1 MVREI
6 AVTLYLGFFSII
18 FKLSS
23 LFPLKRKVSFVAS
36 FSENNISI
44 YEEFRRQETSCRTI
58 FLTTKKQFNLFNQYQ
73 GDDCTVLLFEP
84 SSPLQF
90 IKGIYHIATSKVILI
105 DNYYGF
111 LSSVKFKSSVKCV
124 QVWHANGAIKRFG
137 LKDPSIENR
146 SLKAKKRFKEVY
158 NKFDH
163 VIVGSDEM
171 ASIFSH
177 AFETPEENF
186 LKTGIPR
193 TDLFFDQQKA
203 EHIKETLYKRY
214 PASRTKKT
222 ILYAPTFRDED
233 LESYEIRIN
242 FDLMKAKL
250 GPEYLLLLKLHPAI
264 KNRVEIP
271 KELSDFV
278 IDVSAYSKTNDLLF
292 ITDILVT
299 DYSSIPFEFSLL
311 EKPMVFFPYDLSHYQ
326 KTRGMWED
334 YEELVPGPVVFS
346 TQDII
351 HAILNSESYVEEVK
365 HFNKKWNQYSD
376 GNASERMAKF
386 ILENCK

>member
-1 MVREI
+1 MAREF
-6 AVTLYLGFFSII
+6 AVTLYLGFFSIL
-18 FKLSS
+18 FKLFS
-23 LFPLKRKVSFVAS
+23 LLPINRKVTFVVS

-44 YEEFRRQETSCRTI
+44 YEEFRRQEASCRTI
-58 FLTTKKQFNLFNQYQ
+58 FLSTKKQHALLKQYER
-73 GDDCTVLLFEP
+73 DDCTILLFEP
-84 SSPLQF
+84 SSSLEF
-90 IKGIYHIATSKVILI
+90 IKGIYHIATSKVILV

-111 LSSVKFKSSVKCV
+111 LSTVNFRKGVKCL
-124 QVWHANGAIKRFG
+124 QIWHANGAIKRFG
-137 LKDPSIENR
+137 LKDPAIESR

-158 NKFDH
+158 KKFDH

-264 KNRVEIP
+264 KNRVEISE
-271 KELSDFV
+271 ELSDFV
-278 IDVSAYSKTNDLLF
+278 IDVSGYSKTNDLLF
-292 ITDILVT
+292 ITDILIT

-365 HFNKKWNQYSD
+365 HFNTKWNQYTD
-376 GNASERMAKF
+376 GNASERMVKF